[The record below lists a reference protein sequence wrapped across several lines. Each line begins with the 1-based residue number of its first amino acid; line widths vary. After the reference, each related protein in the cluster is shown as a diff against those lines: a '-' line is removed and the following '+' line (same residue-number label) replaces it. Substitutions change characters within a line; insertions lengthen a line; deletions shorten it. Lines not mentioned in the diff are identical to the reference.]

1 MTVRIAGIDFDHNH
15 YDREVDV
22 LYLSAGPADRA
33 VDFDASPEGHA
44 LRYDDKGR
52 LMGITILHPRWL
64 LEQDG
69 EIRITLPES
78 VSAAT
83 IAPALA

>member
-22 LYLSAGPADRA
+22 LYLSAGPSNRA
-33 VDFDASPEGHA
+33 VDFDESPEGHA

>member
-1 MTVRIAGIDFDHNH
+1 MIINIAGIEFDRHS

-22 LYLSAGPADRA
+22 LYLSAGPSNRA
-33 VDFDASPEGHA
+33 VDFDESPEGHA